1 MKKLIIWLTLFSV
14 MNLIGCH
21 YQEQMNPGDYTFDEN
36 NTVKITTKDTV
47 YTFSGND
54 YYLVNDTLIAE
65 VTKKLDKN
73 TSLKSNV
80 YYVKTFYFEIPVE
93 DIEEVEIERTDA
105 LATTFTVLGVTI
117 GALGLLILIAG
128 ASGGGGGSCNMGEA
142 GRSGSSI

>member
-1 MKKLIIWLTLFSV
+1 MRKLIIWLTIFSV

-21 YQEQMNPGDYTFDEN
+21 YQEQMNPSDYTFDEN

>member
-1 MKKLIIWLTLFSV
+1 MRKLTIWLTIFSV
-14 MNLIGCH
+14 TNLIGCY
-21 YQEQMNPGDYTFDEN
+21 YQEQMNPGDYKFDEN

-105 LATTFTVLGVTI
+105 LAPVLINFAVVVGVI
-117 GALGLLILIAG
+117 FILFV
-128 ASGGGGGSCNMGEA
+128 GSYN
-142 GRSGSSI
+142 IKN

>member
-1 MKKLIIWLTLFSV
+1 MKKIIIWLTIFSF
-14 MNLIGCH
+14 MNLIGCY

-93 DIEEVEIERTDA
+93 DIEEVEIERNNA
-105 LATTFTVLGVTI
+105 LLTTLTVIGVSI
-117 GALGLLILIAG
+117 GALGALVFLALIVDPPRFL
-128 ASGGGGGSCNMGEA
+128 
-142 GRSGSSI
+142 